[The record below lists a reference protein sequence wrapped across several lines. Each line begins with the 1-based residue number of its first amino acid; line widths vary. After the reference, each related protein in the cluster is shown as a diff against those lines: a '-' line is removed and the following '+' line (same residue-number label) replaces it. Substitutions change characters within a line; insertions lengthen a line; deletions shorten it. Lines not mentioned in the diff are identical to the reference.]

1 VRPVGGCVRRPV
13 LHFLYLLYCIEAG
26 IFLLLVP
33 WSIVWTHSYFAQIAA
48 LRDLLLSGF
57 VRGAVSGV
65 GVLHLIVGSVDFL
78 AFCRAVRGT

>member
-1 VRPVGGCVRRPV
+1 MRSALQV
-13 LHFLYLLYCIEAG
+13 LYLLYCVEAG

-33 WSIVWTHSYFAQIAA
+33 WSILWTHSYFAQMAA
-48 LRDLLLSGF
+48 LREVLLSGF

-65 GVLHLIVGSVDFL
+65 GLLHLIVGATDFL